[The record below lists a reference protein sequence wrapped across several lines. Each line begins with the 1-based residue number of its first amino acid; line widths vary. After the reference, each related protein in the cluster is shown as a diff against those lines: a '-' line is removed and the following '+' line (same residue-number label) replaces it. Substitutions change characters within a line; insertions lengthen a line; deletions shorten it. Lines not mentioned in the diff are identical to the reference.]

1 MLITSKEN
9 EIIKHIKLLSQ
20 KKYRDEFSEYIIEGL
35 KLVKEAVEENIEI
48 SKIIISEEVL
58 AKEEVKNILSKVEE
72 NKKVNVSSN
81 IFNYVADTVTPQGIM
96 AIVKKKTFIDEK
108 YEDTIFML
116 DDIQDPGNLGTILRS
131 LDSSG
136 LKQII
141 LSKGT
146 VDCYN
151 NKVVRSS
158 MGAIFR
164 VNIFENKNLEEE
176 IKVLKE
182 KGYKI
187 IVTSLNTEKSYF
199 DIDYKK
205 SVIVIGN
212 ESKGVSQKIIRA
224 SRWKN
229 KNTNE
234 AEKQKV

>member
-20 KKYRDEFSEYIIEGL
+20 KKYRDEFGEYIIEGL
-35 KLVKEAVEENIEI
+35 KLVREAVEEDVEI
-48 SKIIISEEVL
+48 AKIIISEE
-58 AKEEVKNILSKVEE
+58 AFQKDEIKNILLKVSQD
-72 NKKVNVSSN
+72 KIVSVSNN

-96 AIVKKKTFIDEK
+96 AIVKKKICIAEE
-108 YEDTIFML
+108 YEDVIFML

-164 VNIFENKNLEEE
+164 VKILENKNLEEE
-176 IKVLKE
+176 INTLKE

-205 SVIVIGN
+205 CVIVIGN
-212 ESKGVSQKIIRA
+212 ESKGVSNEILRIR
-224 SRWKN
+224 R
-229 KNTNE
+229 
-234 AEKQKV
+234 